1 MDTLS
6 FGKDLVF
13 LLLLKVG
20 VAASMAAWLARSRT
34 LRRVLFTEIRDN
46 DEKGRLML
54 FLMPPLAVG
63 TMLRVVGYP
72 FADLTLE
79 GSFLLGLL
87 GGRVVGPVGGAFVSL
102 PGFFNSEWL
111 AAPVAA
117 AAGLAGGMIRQ
128 WIPNKEIIWSF
139 GPFTFLGIPRWLVR
153 TARDWRVVWEMVP
166 LAALVLLLAAD
177 MALERAL
184 PDRWLFG
191 IHVSGPWAL
200 LSHLMATMMC
210 VAVPLKIWNNTRME
224 MKLEQNQQ
232 LLLKARMEALSGQ
245 INPHFLFNTLN
256 TVSSLIRFDPDMSRV
271 VVIKLSSILRRLLR
285 KQENFVPLREELS
298 FIDDYLDI
306 EVIRFGRDK
315 LQVVKEVDEATLD
328 SFVPSMLLQPIV
340 ENCLKHGLSARLGG
354 GEIRI
359 RSRLEN
365 GRVVM
370 VVEDNG
376 VGIPAELL
384 PEVYGRGIGI
394 TNVQERL
401 RVLYGDDFRFVIT
414 SQEGQGTQ
422 IRIELPELMPAL
434 QASS

>member
-1 MDTLS
+1 METLS

-63 TMLRVVGYP
+63 TMLRLVGYP

-102 PGFFNSEWL
+102 PAFFNAEWL

-117 AAGLAGGMIRQ
+117 AAGLTGGMIRQ
-128 WIPNKEIIWSF
+128 WIPNKETIWSF
-139 GPFTFLGIPRWLVR
+139 GPFTFLGIPRWLAR
-153 TARDWRVVWEMVP
+153 TARDWRLVWEMVP
-166 LAALVLLLAAD
+166 LAALVLLLAGD

-191 IHVSGPWAL
+191 IHLSGPWAL

-210 VAVPLKIWNNTRME
+210 VAVPLKIWNNTRTE

-232 LLLKARMEALSGQ
+232 LLLKARMEALSSQ

-285 KQENFVPLREELS
+285 KQENFVPLREELN

-315 LQVVKEVDEATLD
+315 LQVIKEVDEATLD

-365 GRVVM
+365 GRVM
-370 VVEDNG
+370 VAVEDNG
-376 VGIPAELL
+376 VGIPSALL

-422 IRIELPELMPAL
+422 IRIELPELVPAL

>member
-1 MDTLS
+1 METHS
-6 FGKDLVF
+6 FGQNLVF

-20 VAASMAAWLARSRT
+20 VAASMAALLARSRT
-34 LRRVLFTEIRDN
+34 LRQVLFTEIRDN

-54 FLMPPLAVG
+54 FLMPPLAIG
-63 TMLRVVGYP
+63 TMLRLVGYN
-72 FADLTLE
+72 FADLTLA

-102 PGFFNSEWL
+102 PGFFNNEWL

-117 AAGLAGGMIRQ
+117 AAGLAGGMIRH
-128 WIPNKEIIWSF
+128 WIPNKEMIWNF
-139 GPFTFLGIPRWLVR
+139 GPFTFLGIPRWLAR
-153 TARDWRVVWEMVP
+153 TLRDASAMWEMAP
-166 LAALVLLLAAD
+166 LFTILLLQVGEIT
-177 MALERAL
+177 LERSV

-191 IHVSGPWAL
+191 IHIQGVWAMVAHL
-200 LSHLMATMMC
+200 LATIMC
-210 VAVPLKIWNNTRME
+210 VAVPLKIWNNTRTE

-232 LLLKARMEALSGQ
+232 LLLKARMDALASQ

-256 TVSSLIRFDPDMSRV
+256 TVSSLIRFDPDMARV

-285 KQENFVPLREELS
+285 KQENFVALRDELS

-315 LQVVKEVDEATLD
+315 LQVIKEIDEPALD
-328 SFVPSMLLQPIV
+328 AFVPSMLLQPIV

-359 RSRLEN
+359 RSRLEG
-365 GRVVM
+365 GRVSIIVA
-370 VVEDNG
+370 DNG
-376 VGIPAELL
+376 AGIPPEVL

-401 RVLYGDDFRFVIT
+401 RVLYGDDFDFVIS

-422 IRIELPELMPAL
+422 IRIDLPELVPAL
-434 QASS
+434 QASN

>member
-1 MDTLS
+1 METLS
-6 FGKDLVF
+6 FGKDLIF

-34 LRRVLFTEIRDN
+34 LRQVLFTEIRDN

-54 FLMPPLAVG
+54 FLMPPLAIG
-63 TMLRVVGYP
+63 TMLRLVGYN
-72 FADLTLE
+72 FADLTLA

-102 PGFFNSEWL
+102 PGFFNNEWL

-128 WIPNKEIIWSF
+128 WLPNKEMIWNF
-139 GPFTFLGIPRWLVR
+139 GPFTFLGIPRWLARTVR
-153 TARDWRVVWEMVP
+153 DGNAMWEMTP
-166 LAALVLLLAAD
+166 LFAILFLQVGELAF
-177 MALERAL
+177 ERAV

-191 IHVSGPWAL
+191 IHLAGAWAMLAHL
-200 LSHLMATMMC
+200 LATMMC
-210 VAVPLKIWNNTRME
+210 VAVPLKIWNNTRTE

-232 LLLKARMEALSGQ
+232 LLLKARMDALSSQ

-256 TVSSLIRFDPDMSRV
+256 TVSSLIRFDPDMARV

-285 KQENFVPLREELS
+285 KQENFVALRDELS

-315 LQVVKEVDEATLD
+315 LQVIKEIDEPALD
-328 SFVPSMLLQPIV
+328 AFVPSMLLQPIV

-359 RSRLEN
+359 RSRLDG
-365 GRVVM
+365 GRVLI

-376 VGIPAELL
+376 AGIPPEVL

-401 RVLYGDDFRFVIT
+401 RVLYGDDFGFVIS

-422 IRIELPELMPAL
+422 IRIDLPELVPAL

>member
-1 MDTLS
+1 
-6 FGKDLVF
+6 
-13 LLLLKVG
+13 
-20 VAASMAAWLARSRT
+20 MAAWLARSRT
-34 LRRVLFTEIRDN
+34 LRQVLFTEIRDN

-54 FLMPPLAVG
+54 FLMPPLAIG
-63 TMLRVVGYP
+63 TMLRLVGYN
-72 FADLTLE
+72 FADLTLA

-102 PGFFNSEWL
+102 PGFFNNEWL

-128 WIPNKEIIWSF
+128 WLPNKEMIWNF
-139 GPFTFLGIPRWLVR
+139 GPFTFLGIPRWLARTVR
-153 TARDWRVVWEMVP
+153 DGNAMWEMTP
-166 LAALVLLLAAD
+166 LFAILFLQVGELAF
-177 MALERAL
+177 ERAV

-191 IHVSGPWAL
+191 IHLAGAWAMLAHL
-200 LSHLMATMMC
+200 LATMMC
-210 VAVPLKIWNNTRME
+210 VAVPLKIWNNTRTE

-232 LLLKARMEALSGQ
+232 LLLKARMDALSSQ

-256 TVSSLIRFDPDMSRV
+256 TVSSLIRFDPDMARV

-285 KQENFVPLREELS
+285 KQENFVALRDELS

-315 LQVVKEVDEATLD
+315 LQVIKEIDEPALD
-328 SFVPSMLLQPIV
+328 AFVPSMLLQPIV

-359 RSRLEN
+359 RSRLDG
-365 GRVVM
+365 GRVLI

-376 VGIPAELL
+376 AGIPPEVL

-401 RVLYGDDFRFVIT
+401 RVLYGDDFGFVIS

-422 IRIELPELMPAL
+422 IRIDLPELVPAL

>member
-1 MDTLS
+1 MEALS
-6 FGKDLVF
+6 FGRDLIF

-34 LRRVLFTEIRDN
+34 LRQVLFTELRDN

-63 TMLRVVGYP
+63 TMLRLVGGYN

-117 AAGLAGGMIRQ
+117 GAGLAGGMIRQ
-128 WIPNKEIIWSF
+128 WIPNKEIIWNF
-139 GPFTFLGIPRWLVR
+139 GPFTFLGIPRWIL
-153 TARDWRVVWEMVP
+153 RVLDDFRAVWEMIP
-166 LAALVLLLAAD
+166 LAIILLLQIGNV
-177 MALERAL
+177 MLESAV
-184 PDRWLFG
+184 PNRWLFG
-191 IHVSGPWAL
+191 IRLDGPWAL
-200 LSHLMATMMC
+200 VSHLLASMMC
-210 VAVPLKIWNNTRME
+210 VAVPLKIWNNTRTE

-232 LLLKARMEALSGQ
+232 LLLKARMEALASQ

-256 TVSSLIRFDPDMSRV
+256 TVSSLIRFDPDMARV

-315 LQVVKEVDEATLD
+315 LQVIKDVDDQTLEA
-328 SFVPSMLLQPIV
+328 FVPSMLLQPIV

-359 RSRLEN
+359 HSRLDS
-365 GRVVM
+365 GRIVVT
-370 VVEDNG
+370 VEDNG
-376 VGIPAELL
+376 VGIPPDQL

-401 RVLYGDDFRFVIT
+401 RVLYGDDFRFLIS
-414 SQEGQGTQ
+414 SQEGHGTQ
-422 IRIELPELMPAL
+422 IRIELPELVPAL
-434 QASS
+434 

>member
-1 MDTLS
+1 METLS
-6 FGKDLVF
+6 FGKDLIF

-34 LRRVLFTEIRDN
+34 LRQVLFTEIRDN

-63 TMLRVVGYP
+63 TMLRLVGYN
-72 FADLTLE
+72 FADLTLA

-102 PGFFNSEWL
+102 PGFFNNEWL

-117 AAGLAGGMIRQ
+117 AAGLAGGMMRQ
-128 WIPNKEIIWSF
+128 WLPNKEMIWNF
-139 GPFTFLGIPRWLVR
+139 GPFTFLGIPRWLAR
-153 TARDWRVVWEMVP
+153 TVRDWSTAWEMMP
-166 LAALVLLLAAD
+166 LFAILFLQVGELAF
-177 MALERAL
+177 ERAV

-191 IHVSGPWAL
+191 IHLAGVWAMLAHL
-200 LSHLMATMMC
+200 LATMMC
-210 VAVPLKIWNNTRME
+210 VAVPLKIWNNTRTE

-232 LLLKARMEALSGQ
+232 LLLKARMDALSSQ

-256 TVSSLIRFDPDMSRV
+256 TVSSLIRFDPDMARV

-285 KQENFVPLREELS
+285 KQENFVALRDELS

-315 LQVVKEVDEATLD
+315 LQVIKEIDEPALD
-328 SFVPSMLLQPIV
+328 AFVPSMLLQPIV

-359 RSRLEN
+359 RSRLDG
-365 GRVVM
+365 GRVLI

-376 VGIPAELL
+376 AGIPPEVL

-401 RVLYGDDFRFVIT
+401 RVLYGDDFGFVIS

-422 IRIELPELMPAL
+422 IRIDLPELVPAL